1 MSETYVKI
9 KDTYYK
15 EGMVGQ
21 TAVLVEKASGALCD
35 RDLIGFPLDS
45 PFGWYDE
52 DMSTSYNLWYILEEY
67 LEPVQVFSKSKFR

>member
-1 MSETYVKI
+1 MGEKYVKI

-15 EGMVGQ
+15 EDMVGQ
-21 TAVLVEKASGALCD
+21 KVVLVEKASGAFGD

-45 PFGWYDE
+45 SFGWYNA